1 MSWCGVHLGTWLRWD
16 GFFLFL
22 LLLGGFGRSGPTVTA
37 FHWGGNS
44 EAALSA
50 SGAPD
55 DSTLLGEV
63 HGQAWA
69 KVGQSGWGLFC
80 ELRWALHWYKPI
92 HLESS
97 VTDPEIQASLLR
109 KPFWLI
115 SAVCFWKR
123 RVIQER
129 NSSWWDGWR
138 NGYGE
143 LTAPT
148 FCHTWTSCHLR
159 MNKDQFSGVGLE
171 GHCRSPAPVRVKKSA
186 WRMREKP
193 HSTQVWRFNSN
204 FTFFTQVFIA
214 QTAQSFTLQL
224 LKLH

>member
-143 LTAPT
+143 LTGSHLLSHLDILSSENEQRPIFWCGAWGSLPESSSGEGEEVGVT
-148 FCHTWTSCHLR
+148 NERETTQHT
-159 MNKDQFSGVGLE
+159 GLE
-171 GHCRSPAPVRVKKSA
+171 V
-186 WRMREKP
+186 
-193 HSTQVWRFNSN
+193 
-204 FTFFTQVFIA
+204 
-214 QTAQSFTLQL
+214 
-224 LKLH
+224 